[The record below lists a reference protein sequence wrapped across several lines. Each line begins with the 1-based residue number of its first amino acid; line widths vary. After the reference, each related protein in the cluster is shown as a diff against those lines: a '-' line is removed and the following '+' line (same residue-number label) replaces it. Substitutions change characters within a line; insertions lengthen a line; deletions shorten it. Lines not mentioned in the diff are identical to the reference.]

1 MELNKR
7 ILNDLEALRAD
18 CRLFISKYW
27 DGEHDDNDGINS
39 AAYAVIN
46 NLENL
51 VITIL
56 TENKK

>member
-1 MELNKR
+1 MKLTKR
-7 ILNDLEALRAD
+7 ISEDLEALRED
-18 CRLFISKYW
+18 CRLFSNKYW
-27 DGEHDDNDGINS
+27 DDSHDNDGINS

-56 TENKK
+56 TEDKK

>member
-1 MELNKR
+1 MKLTKR
-7 ILNDLEALRAD
+7 ISEDLEALRED
-18 CRLFISKYW
+18 CRLFSNTYW
-27 DGEHDDNDGINS
+27 DGGHDDDGINS